1 MLGNETSN
9 EETVSVNIPEEAEA
23 KNARQM
29 LEYIEE
35 QVEHGKEMGVIFTD
49 VEDTLTAARIMLD
62 SEEFEDA
69 VELINK
75 CMQKAS
81 QIFSDHQILTV
92 TIRKAEKEIQA
103 AHNAGKDVSEAGKQ
117 LKMARL
123 HMEKGDYRVGIESA
137 KHAIDALKQKSAEV
151 VWGSGLEKDADSA

>member
-9 EETVSVNIPEEAEA
+9 EENVGAGNPEEAEA
-23 KNARQM
+23 KSAREM
-29 LEYIEE
+29 LEYLDE
-35 QVEHGKEMGVIFTD
+35 QVNHGKSIGVIFSD
-49 VEDTLTAARIMLD
+49 VEDTLSAARIMLD
-62 SEEFEDA
+62 SGEYEDA
-69 VELINK
+69 VELINQ

-92 TIRKAEKEIQA
+92 TIRKAEKEIQT
-103 AHNAGKDVSEAGKQ
+103 AHNSGKDVSEAGKL

-151 VWGSGLEKDADSA
+151 VWGSGLQSSE